1 MISFSIQ
8 SFGCRVNQA
17 EAFTWA
23 EELQKNGLK
32 FERDI
37 GQSDLV
43 FINTCTVT
51 SRADRDVRN
60 FLRRVPRL
68 NPHTRIVVAGCFV
81 ERAQK
86 ELQKYPQI
94 WKVVPNHEKSS
105 MTEKILTELGK
116 SKCVSSH
123 LFRSRAFIK
132 IQDGCD
138 FNCTFCIVPSVRGK
152 SRSVPREKILDKV
165 KNAVFRGYKEV
176 ALTGVHLCLYGRDL
190 PPERGLVNLL
200 EEIELI
206 EGLEKI
212 RLGSLDPRFLTPGLI
227 GHLLASPKICSHF
240 HFSLQHGSDRIIR
253 RMGRKIDAD
262 RYRKILAE
270 FRKGR
275 PDAALGPDI
284 IMGFPGEKEE
294 DFKATFDFVEKSP
307 LDYLHV
313 FSYSPRP
320 GTPAAE
326 WSGVKSEIKKQRAVN
341 LRKLSARKWLD
352 FRSRFIGE
360 ICPAVVIEKSGLKA
374 RVLTSNYIDVAVS
387 QSQADVR
394 DTVKVEIKA
403 VAGKKTYGSFLS

>member
-1 MISFSIQ
+1 MTSFSIQ

-37 GQSDLV
+37 ARSDLV
-43 FINTCTVT
+43 FVNTCTVT

-60 FLRRVPRL
+60 FLRRIPRL
-68 NPHTRIVVAGCFV
+68 NPRTRIIVAGCFV
-81 ERAQK
+81 ERAQE
-86 ELQKYPQI
+86 ELDKFPQI
-94 WKVVPNHEKSS
+94 WKVVSNREKGA

-116 SKCVSSH
+116 SKRISSD

-152 SRSVPREKILDKV
+152 SKSVPKEKILDKV
-165 KNAVFRGYKEV
+165 KNAVSRGYKEV

-190 PPERGLVNLL
+190 SPEKGLTNLL
-200 EEIELI
+200 KEIESI
-206 EGLEKI
+206 EGLARI
-212 RLGSLDPRFLTPGLI
+212 RLGSLDPRFLTPELVA
-227 GHLLASPKICSHF
+227 HLLASPKICPHF
-240 HFSLQHGSDRIIR
+240 HFSLQHGSDRIIH

-262 RYRKILAE
+262 RYRKIVAE
-270 FRKGR
+270 FRQGQ
-275 PDAALGPDI
+275 PDAALGADI
-284 IMGFPGEKEE
+284 IVGFPGEQEE
-294 DFKATFDFVEKSP
+294 DFKAAFDFIEKSQ

-326 WSGVKSEIKKQRAVN
+326 WSGVKGEIKKQRAVT
-341 LRKLSARKWLD
+341 LRRLSDRKWLD
-352 FRSRFIGE
+352 FRRRFIGE
-360 ICPAVVIEKSGLKA
+360 ICPAVVIENSSPMA

-387 QSQADVR
+387 PCPVGVR
-394 DTVKVEIKA
+394 NEVEVEIMA
-403 VAGKKTYGSFLS
+403 VAGKKTQGRILS